1 MLSYGLGLSYAM
13 TQNGV
18 LRVEW
23 QRFQN
28 FGGGDLNVDLLS
40 IGALVRF
47 Q

>member
-1 MLSYGLGLSYAM
+1 M
-13 TQNGV
+13 